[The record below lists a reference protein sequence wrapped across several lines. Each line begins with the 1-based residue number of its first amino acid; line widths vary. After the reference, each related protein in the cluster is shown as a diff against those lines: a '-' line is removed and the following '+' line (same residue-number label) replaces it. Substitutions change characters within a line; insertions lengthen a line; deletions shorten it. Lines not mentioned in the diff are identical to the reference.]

1 MRKRISRNKRD
12 LHLIIKCKAKTEEQC
27 EQFYSEFM
35 SKLRKFRVKPSFEI
49 DFVIEEGC
57 RR

>member
-49 DFVIEEGC
+49 DFVTEDQS
-57 RR
+57 